1 MPDGQTRTCNF
12 FVRAAKLSLAAL
24 LFGCIPALAQIR
36 LDATSTQTGPAGS
49 TSLTWSHTLGAGS
62 NRMIVCGVTLGY
74 NDTAVAAPL
83 ATTPSMTF
91 NGLAMT
97 ASVQAPTHAESST
110 SKIFSQIFYI
120 SDASLGSLSG
130 TYTVGLTIPT
140 PVTGGASAGC
150 SSLFGVNQ
158 AAPEATGT
166 EYSGSSTPAPSV
178 TLSTITAGDWV
189 IDAL

>member
-1 MPDGQTRTCNF
+1 MSDGQTSTQRFLAHTS
-12 FVRAAKLSLAAL
+12 KLTLAAM

-49 TSLTWSHTLGAGS
+49 TSLSWSHTLGSGS

-74 NDTAVAAPL
+74 NDTALAAPL
-83 ATTPSMTF
+83 AVTPSMTF

-120 SDASLGSLSG
+120 SDASLGSLSC
-130 TYTVGLTIPT
+130 TYTVSLTMPT
-140 PVTGGASAGC
+140 SVTGGASAG
-150 SSLFGVNQ
+150 
-158 AAPEATGT
+158 
-166 EYSGSSTPAPSV
+166 
-178 TLSTITAGDWV
+178 
-189 IDAL
+189 